1 MLLLQEAPTKE
12 TKELE
17 GYIHC
22 LSPVKDT
29 INKRAKFFDFKVQL
43 REQIV
48 RGVCFSPE
56 KKEKLKQFQKCKS
69 PIKIRKYG
77 QNHKYGARNIVI
89 DKRTQV
95 ILSAGPLSF
104 ACVDLDS
111 DKSIGSL
118 KKVAPNQTVTI
129 KGKVVS
135 LYGRKKISGKNLS
148 KQEGMIADSS
158 DTIKV
163 VLWESF
169 IDSVEEG
176 KTYEF
181 INFTYKVDKY
191 GIYIGSSRN
200 GSCVKEVEGVEGP
213 VAECVVDERELA
225 EREIECTVLGV
236 SDATKYYSCRNC
248 KKKIESD
255 GKLGHCSCGMSQKI
269 SAANIQWVVKLFVE
283 ESEGKAFHLTA
294 FHAAVRQLMAKCGR
308 KSLLNEMSPLELKTF
323 LLSLDEI
330 KVVYNCTN
338 NSIKE
343 VL

>member
-1 MLLLQEAPTKE
+1 MSLLA
-12 TKELE
+12 
-17 GYIHC
+17 GY
-22 LSPVKDT
+22 SPVKDT

-104 ACVDLDS
+104 ACVDLDIS

-169 IDSVEEG
+169 KLYYGSHLLTQLKKERLTSLSTLPIKLINMVFILEVVEMG
-176 KTYEF
+176 VVLRKW
-181 INFTYKVDKY
+181 KVWK
-191 GIYIGSSRN
+191 
-200 GSCVKEVEGVEGP
+200 
-213 VAECVVDERELA
+213 
-225 EREIECTVLGV
+225 VL
-236 SDATKYYSCRNC
+236 
-248 KKKIESD
+248 
-255 GKLGHCSCGMSQKI
+255 
-269 SAANIQWVVKLFVE
+269 
-283 ESEGKAFHLTA
+283 
-294 FHAAVRQLMAKCGR
+294 
-308 KSLLNEMSPLELKTF
+308 
-323 LLSLDEI
+323 
-330 KVVYNCTN
+330 
-338 NSIKE
+338 
-343 VL
+343 